1 MNSIFFLEIAPIPKL
16 FQACIDGR
24 KRGIEK
30 CLSVCSGEREDPTV
44 SFEVCKKT
52 TKNGKARPN
61 LIQWCR
67 TGYDEMIVTL
77 EAALAQQASLAESEL
92 VSNDSADS
100 VAGLSE
106 EYDVTL
112 DEFIEE
118 ASVEEEPAEE
128 ASAEDFIIEDDNA
141 SDATEDEVIEEKKV
155 PVATHRRL
163 RSDDAVALV
172 EEDLTEDNNDEM

>member
-1 MNSIFFLEIAPIPKL
+1 
-16 FQACIDGR
+16 
-24 KRGIEK
+24 
-30 CLSVCSGEREDPTV
+30 
-44 SFEVCKKT
+44 
-52 TKNGKARPN
+52 
-61 LIQWCR
+61 
-67 TGYDEMIVTL
+67 
-77 EAALAQQASLAESEL
+77 LAESEL

-128 ASAEDFIIEDDNA
+128 APAEDFIIEDDNA